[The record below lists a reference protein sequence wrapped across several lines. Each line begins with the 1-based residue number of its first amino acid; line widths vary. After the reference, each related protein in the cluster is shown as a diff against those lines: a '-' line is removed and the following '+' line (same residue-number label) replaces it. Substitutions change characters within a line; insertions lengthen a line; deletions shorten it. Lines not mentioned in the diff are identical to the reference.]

1 MNAVAAAFNQEK
13 ALVWGLLRDCTTSPI
28 NHLTA
33 LAENVAHWN
42 IASREVTRPMG
53 PWRDTE
59 KCSVKS
65 NNDPSSIV
73 HIFRTGYNSQ

>member
-1 MNAVAAAFNQEK
+1 MKE
-13 ALVWGLLRDCTTSPI
+13 I
-28 NHLTA
+28 NRLTA

-65 NNDPSSIV
+65 NNDPSFIV
-73 HIFRTGYNSQ
+73 HNFRAGYNPL